1 MTYYLSLGANLGDR
15 EATLRQALQ
24 LIEQQIGPVRRCS
37 SFYYSKPWGFTSQN
51 DFCNL
56 CCALE
61 CDKTPL
67 EVLHLTQTIERA
79 LGRTKKTQIIKHQ
92 NSNLKSQISN
102 LKCPIYSDRT
112 IDIDLIRAF
121 DDDGKEI
128 KCQISNDKSQISN
141 LKSQMSSVPL
151 LTLPHPLWQER
162 DFVKVPLAEIL
173 PQNLP

>member
-92 NSNLKSQISN
+92 NSNLKHQT
-102 LKCPIYSDRT
+102 LIYSDRP
-112 IDIDLIRAF
+112 IDIDLIRVF
-121 DDDGKEI
+121 DDDGTEI
-128 KCQISNDKSQISN
+128 KCQIPND
-141 LKSQMSSVPL
+141 KSQMSSVPL

-162 DFVKVPLAEIL
+162 DFVKVPLAEIMH
-173 PQNLP
+173 